1 MKKIALFAGGN
12 SGEYEISIQTAQNIY
27 NLLDKNIFDTY
38 FIYVKGKEWFYL
50 NERNEKFLIDK
61 NDFSLPLPN
70 GKLFFD
76 AVFIAI
82 HGTPGENG
90 LLQGYFEM
98 MEIPYTGC
106 DCFCS
111 ALTFNKFFCN
121 VVAEKLGVPIS
132 KALHFYDNDPI
143 NLQQIV
149 DVCGLPCFVKPC
161 NSGSSIGVTKAHNTK
176 ELQEAIDMAFQ
187 VDNQIMVEKFVPGRE
202 LTCGVATING
212 KPKAL
217 AITEILSKKEFY
229 DFEAKYTEGFLEKVT
244 PAQINKNIEE
254 TIKHYSEK
262 LYQGLGCKGVIRFD
276 FIVTEKEEP
285 FLLEINTIPG
295 QTAMS
300 LIPKQV
306 KMNNIELS
314 DFYAGLIY
322 EILEK

>member
-1 MKKIALFAGGN
+1 MIQGAL
-12 SGEYEISIQTAQNIY
+12 I
-27 NLLDKNIFDTY
+27 L
-38 FIYVKGKEWFYL
+38 
-50 NERNEKFLIDK
+50 KFL
-61 NDFSLPLPN
+61 L
-70 GKLFFD
+70 
-76 AVFIAI
+76 
-82 HGTPGENG
+82 
-90 LLQGYFEM
+90 
-98 MEIPYTGC
+98 YTGC

-132 KALHFYDNDPI
+132 KALHFYANDPI

-202 LTCGVATING
+202 LTCGVATISG

>member
-1 MKKIALFAGGN
+1 
-12 SGEYEISIQTAQNIY
+12 
-27 NLLDKNIFDTY
+27 
-38 FIYVKGKEWFYL
+38 
-50 NERNEKFLIDK
+50 
-61 NDFSLPLPN
+61 
-70 GKLFFD
+70 
-76 AVFIAI
+76 
-82 HGTPGENG
+82 
-90 LLQGYFEM
+90 
-98 MEIPYTGC
+98 
-106 DCFCS
+106 
-111 ALTFNKFFCN
+111 
-121 VVAEKLGVPIS
+121 
-132 KALHFYDNDPI
+132 
-143 NLQQIV
+143 
-149 DVCGLPCFVKPC
+149 
-161 NSGSSIGVTKAHNTK
+161 
-176 ELQEAIDMAFQ
+176 MAFQ